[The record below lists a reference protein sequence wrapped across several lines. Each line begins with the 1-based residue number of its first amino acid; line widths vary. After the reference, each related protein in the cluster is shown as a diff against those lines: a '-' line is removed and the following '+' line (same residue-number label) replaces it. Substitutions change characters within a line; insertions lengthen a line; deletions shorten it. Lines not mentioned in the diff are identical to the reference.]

1 MGAGHRITCRC
12 GALRGRVVDL
22 SPADCSRVSCYC
34 RDCRAYLRWL
44 GADTLLDAHG
54 GTEII
59 QLAPR
64 QLTIEQG
71 AEQLRCVRLS
81 EKGLMRWYAACCRT
95 PVANAV
101 SGKVPFVGVAKVM
114 LPDVGE
120 ADTGPAVGV
129 HGRLAPGGCPPGVHA
144 RAPLGLILHAS
155 RLMLRWWWRGMGQP
169 SALYDEHARPRVV
182 PEVLD
187 ASTRAS
193 LAARDHIAAPA

>member
-1 MGAGHRITCRC
+1 MSGDPSLRCRC
-12 GALRGRVVDL
+12 GSVRGRVVEL
-22 SPADCSRVSCYC
+22 SPASCSRVVCYC

-44 GADTLLDAHG
+44 GADALLDAYG

-64 QLTIEQG
+64 QLTIEHG

-101 SGKVPFVGVAKVM
+101 SGKVPFIGVAKAM
-114 LPDVGE
+114 LPEVGDAE
-120 ADTGPAVGV
+120 VGAAIGI
-129 HGRLAPGGCPPGVHA
+129 HGRLAPGGCPPGVHP
-144 RAPLGLILHAS
+144 RGPLGLVLHAS

-169 SALYDEHARPRVV
+169 SAFYDEHAQPRVV
-182 PEVLD
+182 PEVLG
-187 ASTRAS
+187 ASTRTS
-193 LAARDHIAAPA
+193 LAERDRIATPA